1 MKLEGKV
8 AIVAGGGQGIGEGI
22 VRCLAEEGA
31 NVAVVDI
38 NEKTANKVA
47 DEVKSMGR
55 KALPVTAD
63 LTDEVH
69 VTRTVQDTIDFYG
82 KIDILVNNIG
92 GVSNETVTQLL
103 ESRAAF
109 EDKALPDFMVFN
121 SEIWDQ
127 YYRLNLKSHVMLSQ
141 AVTPIFIKQKSGK
154 IINISSVS
162 GRVPEP
168 GHMPYGIMK
177 SGDISLTW
185 SLAKALAPYNVTVN
199 CICPG
204 FVYTPLWEL
213 GATAQLHMLRE
224 AKAKGQKI
232 PTQFDNEDFE
242 ALTPKD
248 FWLKHIVFPGTPLG
262 REQAPEDMG
271 LAVVFLV
278 SEDAKNITGQ
288 TLHVDGG
295 MVMR

>member
-22 VRCLAEEGA
+22 VRCLVEEGA
-31 NVAVVDI
+31 DVAVVDI
-38 NEKTANKVA
+38 NEETANKVA
-47 DEVKSMGR
+47 DEITSMGR

-63 LTDEVH
+63 LTNEAH
-69 VTRTVQDTIDFYG
+69 VTRTVQDTMDFYG
-82 KIDILVNNIG
+82 KIDILVNNVG
-92 GVSNETVTQLL
+92 GVNSKTVTLLL
-103 ESRAAF
+103 ESKAAF

-127 YYRLNLKSHVMLSQ
+127 YYELNLKSHVMLSQ

-168 GHMPYGIMK
+168 SHMPYGSMK

-204 FVYTPLWEL
+204 LVYTPLWEI
-213 GATAQLHMLRE
+213 GATAQLHFLRE
-224 AKAKGQKI
+224 AKVNGKEI
-232 PTQFDNEDFE
+232 PAQFDNDDLE
-242 ALTPKD
+242 ALTPRD
-248 FWLKHIVFPGTPLG
+248 FWLKVNVIPGTPLG
-262 REQAPEDMG
+262 REQTPEDMG
-271 LAVVFLV
+271 RAVVFLV

-295 MVMR
+295 MTMR